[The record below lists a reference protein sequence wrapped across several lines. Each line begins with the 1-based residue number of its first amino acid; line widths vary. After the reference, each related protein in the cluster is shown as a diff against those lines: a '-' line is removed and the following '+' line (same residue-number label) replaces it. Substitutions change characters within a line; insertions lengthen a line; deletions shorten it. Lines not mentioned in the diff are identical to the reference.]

1 MSKELEKNNCS
12 KTITKKESQLNLF
25 SYLVPKVKVQLNKK
39 IILDACID
47 LVTVNGRP
55 FSMLNDTGFRK
66 ILDPVLNGFQE
77 KKFTINSY
85 SIKYEY

>member
-1 MSKELEKNNCS
+1 MSKELKKNNCS
-12 KTITKKESQLNLF
+12 KKITKKESQVKLF
-25 SYLVPKVKVQLNKK
+25 NFLVPKVNVQLNKK

-77 KKFTINSY
+77 KKFTVNSY

>member
-1 MSKELEKNNCS
+1 MSKELEKNNS
-12 KTITKKESQLNLF
+12 SNKITKKESQLKLF
-25 SYLVPKVKVQLNKK
+25 NFLIPKVKVQLNKK
-39 IILDACID
+39 MIIDACVD